1 MAERKGEQKVSHA
14 DVERL
19 LGEIG
24 DHKVA
29 EIVAI
34 GATIAELERAAAYLA
49 QQTQVMGELEM
60 PLTGRA
66 GIIYEMIRRDEEQL
80 EEER

>member
-1 MAERKGEQKVSHA
+1 MTDRKAAHQ

-19 LGEIG
+19 LGDIG

-29 EIVAI
+29 EIVAS

-49 QQTQVMGELEM
+49 QETDVMGELEK

-66 GIIYEMIRRDEEQL
+66 GMIYEMVRRDEEL
-80 EEER
+80 GEER